1 MFFPPNK
8 GNGIFLTGIPLLFLQ
23 IRDGVQG
30 RRPDRSRHVWL
41 RFEPSG
47 RIMKKS
53 AVTSH
58 NLGSFPSPGT
68 SNYGDGSGGVPKGWS
83 SERVAPSVN
92 SGRRYIG
99 GSTLMPFNSGRALP
113 SKWEDA
119 ERWISSPVS
128 GYSVNKSSLAQPQRR
143 PKSKSGP
150 LGLPGVA
157 YNPNYSPAM
166 PVFDGGGVR
175 NFMGPSSPFST
186 GVMVA
191 EGLSLHYGAG
201 NGGQPHP
208 VPNEHS
214 MERSISIPGWSDFLS
229 ESSSPNSQDEKLGGS
244 KDAETMVSPVV
255 SRRDIATQMSPDSN
269 THSSPKDRF
278 SFPPSPLLPT
288 LEQQTH
294 SVKSEVRDV
303 QVDKGVT
310 MIRWSKKHG
319 AKTTMRAPPDVEET
333 DKNAAEAQASSWD
346 IAEPSKNILKL
357 KREEAK
363 ITAWEN
369 LQKAKAEAA
378 IQKLEMK
385 LEKKRAASMDKILSK
400 LRMAEMKAEEMRSS
414 ISESQANQDSKTS
427 HKVASFRKN
436 VQKGSLGGCFTC
448 HAV

>member
-1 MFFPPNK
+1 
-8 GNGIFLTGIPLLFLQ
+8 
-23 IRDGVQG
+23 
-30 RRPDRSRHVWL
+30 
-41 RFEPSG
+41 
-47 RIMKKS
+47 MKKS

-83 SERVAPSVN
+83 SERVPPSVN

-229 ESSSPNSQDEKLGGS
+229 ESSSPNSQGIMFFTWFSGLRISCSAFTSIVPCFPGIGIITGLIMNSWSSSLRIAYGVAVK
-244 KDAETMVSPVV
+244 AMHMFYHIVWCISPYLN
-255 SRRDIATQMSPDSN
+255 D
-269 THSSPKDRF
+269 HFPKV
-278 SFPPSPLLPT
+278 L
-288 LEQQTH
+288 
-294 SVKSEVRDV
+294 
-303 QVDKGVT
+303 
-310 MIRWSKKHG
+310 
-319 AKTTMRAPPDVEET
+319 
-333 DKNAAEAQASSWD
+333 
-346 IAEPSKNILKL
+346 
-357 KREEAK
+357 
-363 ITAWEN
+363 
-369 LQKAKAEAA
+369 
-378 IQKLEMK
+378 
-385 LEKKRAASMDKILSK
+385 
-400 LRMAEMKAEEMRSS
+400 
-414 ISESQANQDSKTS
+414 
-427 HKVASFRKN
+427 
-436 VQKGSLGGCFTC
+436 
-448 HAV
+448 

>member
-1 MFFPPNK
+1 
-8 GNGIFLTGIPLLFLQ
+8 
-23 IRDGVQG
+23 
-30 RRPDRSRHVWL
+30 
-41 RFEPSG
+41 
-47 RIMKKS
+47 MKKS

-83 SERVAPSVN
+83 SERVPPSVN

-229 ESSSPNSQDEKLGGS
+229 ESSSPNSQGIMFF
-244 KDAETMVSPVV
+244 TW
-255 SRRDIATQMSPDSN
+255 
-269 THSSPKDRF
+269 F
-278 SFPPSPLLPT
+278 SGLRISCSAFTSIVPCFP
-288 LEQQTH
+288 
-294 SVKSEVRDV
+294 
-303 QVDKGVT
+303 G
-310 MIRWSKKHG
+310 IG
-319 AKTTMRAPPDVEET
+319 
-333 DKNAAEAQASSWD
+333 
-346 IAEPSKNILKL
+346 I
-357 KREEAK
+357 
-363 ITAWEN
+363 ITGLIMN
-369 LQKAKAEAA
+369 
-378 IQKLEMK
+378 
-385 LEKKRAASMDKILSK
+385 S
-400 LRMAEMKAEEMRSS
+400 
-414 ISESQANQDSKTS
+414 
-427 HKVASFRKN
+427 
-436 VQKGSLGGCFTC
+436 
-448 HAV
+448 